1 MDRDAAENIYAACEK
16 SLAALAEAEQA
27 IRRVADE
34 DERKRLLKALSSA
47 IVEVISGVRAAVVLQ
62 HPDLEPPEP
71 LGDPDSDLSTEEQE
85 IVSSLSA
92 SDNEVIDS
100 ALLAQ
105 CASSWRKVAR
115 VVGTA
120 MGPLGDQ
127 FPDMPVG
134 YCALRVARLVKLGVL
149 EAQGNLEYMRFS
161 EVRLMEP
168 ARSAA

>member
-1 MDRDAAENIYAACEK
+1 MDLDAAKDIYAACEK
-16 SLAALAEAEQA
+16 SLAALTEAEQA
-27 IRRVADE
+27 ILRIADE

-47 IVEVISGVRAAVVLQ
+47 IVEVLSGVRATVVLQ

-71 LGDPDSDLSTEEQE
+71 LGQPDTDLSAEEQE

-115 VVGTA
+115 VVGSA
-120 MGPLGDQ
+120 MRTLDDR

-134 YCALRVARLVKLGVL
+134 YYALRIVRLVELGAL
-149 EAQGNLEYMRFS
+149 ESQGNLEYMRFS
-161 EVRLMEP
+161 EVRLTEP